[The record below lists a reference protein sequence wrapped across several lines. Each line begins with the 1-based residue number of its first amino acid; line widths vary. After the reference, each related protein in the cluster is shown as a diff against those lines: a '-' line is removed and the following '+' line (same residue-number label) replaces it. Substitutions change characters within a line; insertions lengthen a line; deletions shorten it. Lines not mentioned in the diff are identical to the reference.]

1 MGNMNSNYYT
11 LPFNTKRL
19 LSSKPHRKC
28 NLNESIAHYIHLV
41 NTSYF
46 GECTFDESFGSSIWL
61 LDFDNLKK
69 TNRLRGLIRDS
80 LEESLSKYEKRL
92 HDVRVDVR
100 IKQEELTG
108 GEKSNSIKKRIDIRV
123 KGKIKKTSEEFSF
136 VEYFY
141 IGPLSY

>member
-1 MGNMNSNYYT
+1 MNSNYYT

-19 LSSKPHRKC
+19 LSSKTHRKC
-28 NLNESIAHYIHLV
+28 DLNESIAHYIHLV

-46 GECTFDESFGSSIWL
+46 GECTFDESFGCSIWL

-69 TNRLRGLIRDS
+69 TNKLRGLIRDS

-100 IKQEELTG
+100 IKQEELIG
-108 GEKSNSIKKRIDIRV
+108 GEKSSSIKKRIDITV